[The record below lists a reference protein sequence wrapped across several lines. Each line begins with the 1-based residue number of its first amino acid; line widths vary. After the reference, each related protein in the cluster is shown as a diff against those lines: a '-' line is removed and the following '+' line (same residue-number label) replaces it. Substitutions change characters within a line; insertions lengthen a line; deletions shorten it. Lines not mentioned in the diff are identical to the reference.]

1 MGDVMRRSFFDMI
14 AALGCVSVMALA
26 VPGAVHAQDRGSI
39 VRGGPAPLIGVGL
52 PLVGGVLA
60 AVLLARRLRRKD

>member
-1 MGDVMRRSFFDMI
+1 MRRSVFDLI
-14 AALGCVSVMALA
+14 AALGCVSVLAMA
-26 VPGAVHAQDRGSI
+26 VPSAVQAQDRGTI

-60 AVLLARRLRRKD
+60 AVFLARRLRRKE

>member
-1 MGDVMRRSFFDMI
+1 MRRSVLDFI
-14 AALGCVSVMALA
+14 GALGCVSILALA
-26 VPGAVHAQDRGSI
+26 VPGAVQAQERGTV

-60 AVLLARRLRRKD
+60 AVLLARRLRRKE

>member
-1 MGDVMRRSFFDMI
+1 MRRTIVHMI
-14 AALGCVSVMALA
+14 AALGYASILAMALT
-26 VPGAVHAQDRGSI
+26 VTVQAQGVRDGSI

-60 AVLLARRLRRKD
+60 AVFLARRLRRKE

>member
-1 MGDVMRRSFFDMI
+1 MRRTIIHMI
-14 AALGCVSVMALA
+14 AALGCASILAMALTGT
-26 VPGAVHAQDRGSI
+26 VQAQVRDGSI

-60 AVLLARRLRRKD
+60 AVFLARRLRRKE